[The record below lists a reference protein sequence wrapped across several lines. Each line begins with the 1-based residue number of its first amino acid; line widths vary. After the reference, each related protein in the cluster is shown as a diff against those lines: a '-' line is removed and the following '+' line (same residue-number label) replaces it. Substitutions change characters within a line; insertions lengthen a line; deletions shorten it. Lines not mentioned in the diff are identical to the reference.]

1 MSWVNTNWAST
12 DWVSDMG
19 RRFLQAY
26 TEGLAMSCPMHR
38 CDMDSD
44 MASSLGTSTLT
55 TMAAAIDQSQADVR
69 GSLRPEFAQHGQAPV
84 HH

>member
-1 MSWVNTNWAST
+1 MSWVNANWATS

-38 CDMDSD
+38 SDMDSD
-44 MASSLGTSTLT
+44 MAASVGM
-55 TMAAAIDQSQADVR
+55 MAAAIDQSQADVR
-69 GSLRPEFAQHGQAPV
+69 GSFRPEYAQHGQEPV